1 MISIEERFSHALHNA
16 ARAWRQAID
25 RRLRHLGLGQASWLT
40 IATIAKAGSRS
51 PSQAELADRVG
62 VEAPTMVAMLDR
74 LARSGYVLRQPSDTD
89 RRVKLVVLTE
99 QGQEVYAAVKAEATA
114 LRHELLRGV
123 DRGKLA
129 EMADLLEALGAA
141 AEALA

>member
-1 MISIEERFSHALHNA
+1 MTSTEERFSHALHNA

-25 RRLRHLGLGQASWLT
+25 RRLRHLGLSQAAWMA
-40 IATIAKAGSRS
+40 IAQIAKAGARA

-74 LARSGYVLRQPSDTD
+74 LVKSGYVVRQPSETD
-89 RRVKLVVLTE
+89 RRVKNVLLTE
-99 QGQEVYAAVKAEATA
+99 QGRAIYDAVKTEANA

-123 DRGKLA
+123 DRARLA

-141 AEALA
+141 AEASA

>member
-1 MISIEERFSHALHNA
+1 MTSIEERFSHALHNS

-25 RRLRHLGLGQASWLT
+25 RRLRHLGLGQASWMT
-40 IATIAKAGSRS
+40 IATIAKAGARP

-74 LARSGYVLRQPSDTD
+74 LAKSGYVLRQPSDTD

-99 QGQEVYAAVKAEATA
+99 QGQAVYAAVKAEASG

-123 DRGKLA
+123 ERGQLA
-129 EMADLLEALGAA
+129 AMAELLEAIGAA

>member
-1 MISIEERFSHALHNA
+1 VISTEERFSHALHNA

-25 RRLRHLGLGQASWLT
+25 RRLRHLGLGQASWMT
-40 IATIAKAGSRS
+40 IATIAKAGAQP

-74 LARSGYVLRQPSDTD
+74 LAKSGYVLRQPSETD

-99 QGQEVYAAVKAEATA
+99 QGHAVYAAVKTEASA

-123 DRGKLA
+123 DRGQLA
-129 EMADLLEALGAA
+129 GMADLLEAIGAA
-141 AEALA
+141 AEAMA